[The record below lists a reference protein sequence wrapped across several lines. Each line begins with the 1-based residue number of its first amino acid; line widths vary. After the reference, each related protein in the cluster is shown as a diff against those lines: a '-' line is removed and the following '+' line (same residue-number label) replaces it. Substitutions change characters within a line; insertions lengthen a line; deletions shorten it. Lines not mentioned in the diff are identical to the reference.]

1 MWRFFVWVSM
11 ASRLVET
18 IERDGKTINIYENG
32 LEQDASNGHII
43 KPPPHVLI
51 DSSEKSIALHR
62 ARAEEKQRRV
72 MLGAAK
78 HLQKTKHLDALPT
91 DMDVVEAVSE
101 SVAKRA
107 MDSDYKNQK
116 QIEAARWIMS
126 ESGLATDPEQAPA
139 NETGVTRLF
148 LLVAQLHERKTDV
161 IDGQVTETDI
171 TVTDN
176 DAHSSKDEG

>member
-1 MWRFFVWVSM
+1 MWWFFVWVSM
-11 ASRLVET
+11 ATVLET
-18 IERDGKTINIYENG
+18 VDRDGKKILVYDNG
-32 LEQDASNGHII
+32 MERDAVTGYMV
-43 KPPPHVLI
+43 KAPPHTLI
-51 DSSEKSIALHR
+51 TADNSADFHR

-139 NETGVTRLF
+139 NKTGVTRLF

-171 TVTDN
+171 TVSDN
-176 DAHSSKDEG
+176 DAHSSKDKG